1 MKIASS
7 IADLLFE
14 HECVVIPGL
23 GGFITKTNPASVH
36 PVKHQFKPPHKEIVF
51 NQHLRANDG
60 MLLNHIAHK
69 ESLPYSEA
77 KKKMDKFVL
86 RCLQEMQAGR
96 RINFRLIGSI
106 SMDDKQ
112 QIVFDPDLS
121 QNYLAE
127 SFGLTGF
134 VSPAIK
140 RETFTQKL
148 EQQIKQQRE
157 EKSQKISSDTPKR
170 KTTPKAPKQKVFRAS
185 RKKNPYKK
193 QLIFIAVLL
202 TFMAS
207 GWAYMNKHVVQ
218 HYYQTYASLVPFFYP
233 SPNEYMATHMNHFGI
248 TALADNSDPSTI
260 DKAKDLRSE
269 IPVET
274 LPNTAVLPETKTE
287 EKVPTETE
295 VVKEQLE
302 TPTAVQEEFIPA
314 ETITEATAKPA
325 AEPTKELI
333 QDPVQNMD
341 QLKYFI
347 IAGAFREKANADKL
361 MAELRAKGFNAV
373 FAGQTGS
380 GLHRIAFEG
389 HSSRS
394 TALSRLEAIKEEENE
409 NAWLFSM

>member
-1 MKIASS
+1 
-7 IADLLFE
+7 
-14 HECVVIPGL
+14 
-23 GGFITKTNPASVH
+23 
-36 PVKHQFKPPHKEIVF
+36 
-51 NQHLRANDG
+51 
-60 MLLNHIAHK
+60 
-69 ESLPYSEA
+69 
-77 KKKMDKFVL
+77 
-86 RCLQEMQAGR
+86 
-96 RINFRLIGSI
+96 
-106 SMDDKQ
+106 
-112 QIVFDPDLS
+112 VFDPDLS

-148 EQQIKQQRE
+148 EQQIKQQRA

-170 KTTPKAPKQKVFRAS
+170 KATPKAPKQKTFRAS

-202 TFMAS
+202 LFMAS
-207 GWAYMNKHVVQ
+207 GWAYMNKHMVQ

-233 SPNEYMATHMNHFGI
+233 SPNEYVATHMNHFGI
-248 TALADNSDPSTI
+248 TTLADNSDPKTM
-260 DKAKDLRSE
+260 DKAVSPAEDLNSGK
-269 IPVET
+269 PFET
-274 LPNTAVLPETKTE
+274 PESTAVLPEVKTE
-287 EKVPTETE
+287 EAFPTESETDE
-295 VVKEQLE
+295 EQLE
-302 TPTAVQEEFIPA
+302 TPTTVQDEIIPE
-314 ETITEATAKPA
+314 ETI
-325 AEPTKELI
+325 AEPTPEPTKVLI

-361 MAELRAKGFNAV
+361 VTKLRAKGFNAV

-394 TALSRLEAIKEEENE
+394 AALTRLEAIKEEENE

>member
-23 GGFITKTNPASVH
+23 GGFITKTNPATVH

-86 RCLQEMQAGR
+86 RCIEEMQAGR
-96 RINFRLIGSI
+96 KINFRLIGSI

-170 KTTPKAPKQKVFRAS
+170 KTKPKAPKQKVFRAS

-202 TFMAS
+202 IFMTS

-233 SPNEYMATHMNHFGI
+233 SPNEYVAAHINHFGI
-248 TALADNSDPSTI
+248 AGSDNS
-260 DKAKDLRSE
+260 SE
-269 IPVET
+269 IT
-274 LPNTAVLPETKTE
+274 LSKTEIPEKKLPEEKPAEALSKTAVSPENIIE
-287 EKVPTETE
+287 EGPLTETDPN
-295 VVKEQLE
+295 KEIPESSDPLQDEIIPEEPIAE
-302 TPTAVQEEFIPA
+302 TP
-314 ETITEATAKPA
+314 
-325 AEPTKELI
+325 KEI
-333 QDPVQNMD
+333 VSDPVQAEE
-341 QLKYFI
+341 QAKYFI

-361 MAELRAKGFNAV
+361 VAKLRAKGFNAV

-389 HSSRS
+389 HSNRGI
-394 TALSRLEAIKEEENE
+394 ALSRLEAIKEEENE
-409 NAWLFSM
+409 NAWLFIM

>member
-86 RCLQEMQAGR
+86 RCLQEMQSGR

-140 RETFTQKL
+140 RETFAQKL

-157 EKSQKISSDTPKR
+157 EKSQKINSDTSKR
-170 KTTPKAPKQKVFRAS
+170 RTKPKAPKQKVFRAS

-202 TFMAS
+202 IFMAS
-207 GWAYMNKHVVQ
+207 GWAYMNKQLVQ

-248 TALADNSDPSTI
+248 TALADNSNPNTI
-260 DKAKDLRSE
+260 DHATLPVEDLRTE
-269 IPVET
+269 KPAET
-274 LPNTAVLPETKTE
+274 LPNTAFLSETKTE
-287 EKVPTETE
+287 EELPAETE
-295 VVKEQLE
+295 AVKELLE
-302 TPTAVQEEFIPA
+302 TPATLHDEFIPA
-314 ETITEATAKPA
+314 ETI
-325 AEPTKELI
+325 AEPTKKVI
-333 QDPVQNMD
+333 QNPVQHMD
-341 QLKYFI
+341 QPKYFI
-347 IAGAFREKANADKL
+347 IAGAFRQKANADKL
-361 MAELRAKGFNAV
+361 MDELRAKGFNAV
-373 FAGQTGS
+373 FAGQTAS
-380 GLHRIAFEG
+380 GLHRIAFEV
-389 HSSRS
+389 HPNRS
-394 TALSRLEAIKEEENE
+394 AALSRLEAIKKEENE